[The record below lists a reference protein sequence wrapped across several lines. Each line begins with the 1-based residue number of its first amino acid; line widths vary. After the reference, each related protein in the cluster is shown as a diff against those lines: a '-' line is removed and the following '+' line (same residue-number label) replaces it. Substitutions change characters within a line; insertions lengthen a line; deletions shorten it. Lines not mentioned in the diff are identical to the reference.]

1 MRTLNNFIDGQW
13 RKPSSATYL
22 PDINPANTKE
32 VVAESP
38 SSTASEA
45 IMAVEAAERAY
56 PDWRA
61 TPAPQRGQ
69 LLYRVQRRMEARR
82 QELAEVLTREEGKTL
97 TESNGEIQRAI
108 NVVEFYAGEGR
119 RLLGET
125 IPSELPNNFCYT
137 VREPIG
143 PLALITPWNFPV
155 AIPMWKMAPAIACG
169 NTVVLKPASLTP
181 LSAGLMADIFS
192 ECDAPPGLINVIYGR
207 GREVGEALLN
217 HPAIKGVS
225 FTGSNEIGTKLYST
239 SAVNGIKCQCEMG
252 GKNPIVILDD
262 ADLELATNS
271 AVQGAYGS
279 TGQRCT
285 ATSRAIVVDS
295 VANDFI
301 EQLEARVNAL
311 VVGNGLDPVTDVGP
325 SVDQTQLD
333 TVLNYIDIGQD
344 EGAKL
349 VTGGLR
355 LTDDAHDCGYFIQ
368 PTIFDRVTSNMRIA
382 QEEIFGPVLSVLRVP
397 DAASALLA
405 ANAVRYGLAAAIY
418 TQDVSRAFKLV
429 DQLEAGIIHVN
440 SPTVGG
446 EAHIPFGGMKETGV
460 GLREMGREAINFF
473 TELKVV
479 YLDYTGS
486 ARKGNLY

>member
-22 PDINPANTKE
+22 PDINPADTKE

-38 SSTASEA
+38 SSTAAEA

-61 TPAPQRGQ
+61 TPAPKRGQ

-82 QELAEVLTREEGKTL
+82 HELAEVLTREEGKTL

-155 AIPMWKMAPAIACG
+155 AIPIWKLAPAIACG

-181 LSAGLMADIFS
+181 LSAGLIADIFS
-192 ECDAPPGLINVIYGR
+192 ECDAPPGLINVIYGS
-207 GREVGEALLN
+207 GREIGEALLS

-225 FTGSNEIGTKLYST
+225 FTGSNEVGSKLYST

-252 GKNPIVILDD
+252 GKNPIVVLDD
-262 ADLELATNS
+262 ADLDLATKS

-295 VANDFI
+295 VADHFI

-311 VVGNGLDPVTDVGP
+311 VVGNGLHPVTDVGP
-325 SVDQTQLD
+325 SADQTQLD
-333 TVLNYIDIGQD
+333 TVLNYIGIGQD

-349 VTGGLR
+349 ITGGLR
-355 LTDDAHDCGYFIQ
+355 LADDAHDCGYFVQ
-368 PTIFDRVTSNMRIA
+368 PTIFDRVTSTMRIA

-440 SPTVGG
+440 CPTVGG

-486 ARKGNLY
+486 ARKSNLY

>member
-1 MRTLNNFIDGQW
+1 MRTLDNFIDGQW

-22 PDINPANTKE
+22 PDINPADTKE

-38 SSTASEA
+38 SSTAAEA

-82 QELAEVLTREEGKTL
+82 HELAEVLTREEGKTL

-137 VREPIG
+137 VREPFG

-155 AIPMWKMAPAIACG
+155 AIPMWKLAPAIACG

-181 LSAGLMADIFS
+181 LSAGLIADIFS

-252 GKNPIVILDD
+252 GKNPIVILED

-271 AVQGAYGS
+271 SVQGAYGS

-295 VANDFI
+295 VADRFI

-311 VVGNGLDPVTDVGP
+311 VVGNGLDPATDVGP

-333 TVLNYIDIGQD
+333 TVLNYIGIGQD

-355 LTDDAHDCGYFIQ
+355 LADDAHDCGYFVQ

-418 TQDVSRAFKLV
+418 TQDVSKAFKLV
-429 DQLEAGIIHVN
+429 DKLEAGIIHVN

-486 ARKGNLY
+486 ARKSNLY